1 MVVLIFILA
10 LIVISY
16 GLYVSVTGLF
26 TFFKNRTKVNTYG
39 PETRFA
45 VLIPARNEEEVI
57 GSLIDSLKKQDYP
70 QELYEIYTLINNC
83 DDSTPD
89 IAEECGANLMRMSGN
104 VSSKGDVLKEA
115 FEGLSGKGFDAFIV
129 FDADN
134 VVHPDFIKKMNNI
147 YQSGYKVAQGR
158 KDSKNMNDNWISAGY
173 SLFYNLQNFFFN
185 RARTHIKASAT
196 INGTGF
202 MVSEDLVKDG
212 FNPLSIT
219 EDIELS
225 IMCILKGHK
234 VVYCD
239 DAITYDE
246 QPTQFSAAWHQRM
259 RWSKGIMQCTGIY
272 SKSLFS
278 RFLKEKDFSSLDK
291 IFFMISPYMQVFA
304 LLPVILTVFAY
315 AFHLADDS
323 FLHSAMLTTSFGFAA
338 GYFLT
343 IVVCIFTIGWYKQ
356 DLKGSLS
363 GIFLFMIFM
372 MTWIPINI
380 KCIIKK
386 NDNFNWV
393 PVRHCRN
400 VDANALIYRAKALEK

>member
-10 LIVISY
+10 LIVIIY

-26 TFFKNRTKVNTYG
+26 AFLKNRTVVCEHR
-39 PETRFA
+39 PSSRFA
-45 VLIPARNEEEVI
+45 VLIPARNEGEVI
-57 GSLIDSLKKQDYP
+57 GSLIESLNQENYP
-70 QELYEIYTLINNC
+70 RELFEIYTLINNC
-83 DDSTPD
+83 DDNTPE
-89 IAEECGANLMRMSGN
+89 IASEKGSELMYMS
-104 VSSKGDVLKEA
+104 SRAASKGDVLKEA
-115 FEGLSGKGFDAFIV
+115 FKRLSGKGFDAFIV

-134 VVHPDFIKKMNNI
+134 VVHPDFLQKMNNI

-185 RARTHIKASAT
+185 KARTHVKASAT

-202 MVSEDLVKDG
+202 MVSEDLVADG

-225 IMCILKGHK
+225 IMCILKGHR

-246 QPTQFSAAWHQRM
+246 QPTGFKAAWYQRM

-272 SKSLFS
+272 SGRLFK
-278 RFLKEKDFSSLDK
+278 RFLMRRDFSSLDK

-304 LLPVILTVFAY
+304 LLPLILMIFAY
-315 AFHLADDS
+315 SFHMADDS
-323 FLHSAMLTTSFGFAA
+323 FLHSALLTTSLGFVA
-338 GYFLT
+338 GYFMSI
-343 IVVCIFTIGWYKQ
+343 IVCLFTVGWYKQ
-356 DLKGSLS
+356 DIKGSLI
-363 GIFLFMIFM
+363 GILLFMVFM

-380 KCIIKK
+380 VCIVKRNNI
-386 NDNFNWV
+386 NWV

-400 VDANALIYRAKALEK
+400 VDANALYYRSKI

>member
-10 LIVISY
+10 LTVIIY

-26 TFFKNRTKVNTYG
+26 AFLKNRTVIHEYK
-39 PETRFA
+39 PLSRFA
-45 VLIPARNEEEVI
+45 VLIPARNEGEVI
-57 GSLIDSLKKQDYP
+57 GNLIESLTKADYP
-70 QELYEIYTLINNC
+70 RELFKIITLINNC
-83 DDSTPD
+83 DDDTPE
-89 IAEECGANLMRMSGN
+89 IASEKGSELMYMGSR

-115 FEGLSGKGFDAFIV
+115 FERLSGRGFDAFIV

-134 VVHPDFIKKMNNI
+134 VVHPDFLKKMNNI

-185 RARTHIKASAT
+185 KARTHIKASAT

-202 MVSEDLVKDG
+202 MVSEDLVRDG
-212 FNPLSIT
+212 FAPLSIT

-225 IMCILKGHK
+225 IMCILKGHR

-246 QPTQFSAAWHQRM
+246 QPTEFKAAWYQRM

-272 SKSLFS
+272 SGRLFK
-278 RFLKEKDFSSLDK
+278 RFVREKDFSSLDK

-304 LLPVILTVFAY
+304 LLPVILLAFTY
-315 AFHLADDS
+315 GFHLADES
-323 FLHSAMLTTSFGFAA
+323 FLNSALLTTSLGFVG
-338 GYFLT
+338 GYFLSL
-343 IVVCIFTIGWYKQ
+343 IVCVFTVGWYKQ
-356 DLKGSLS
+356 DLKGSVV
-363 GIFLFMIFM
+363 GILLFAVFM

-380 KCIIKK
+380 VCMIKK
-386 NDNFNWV
+386 NNFNWV

-400 VDANALIYRAKALEK
+400 VDANALYYRSKT

>member
-10 LIVISY
+10 LIVIFY

-26 TFFKNRTKVNTYG
+26 AFFKNRTKVYEYG
-39 PETRFA
+39 PMTRFA
-45 VLIPARNEEEVI
+45 VLIPARNEEEVV
-57 GSLIDSLKKQDYP
+57 GGLIDSLKKQDYP
-70 QELYEIYTLINNC
+70 RELYEIYTLINNC
-83 DDSTPD
+83 DDSTPNK
-89 IAEECGANLMRMSGN
+89 ALEGGAKLLYMSGN
-104 VSSKGDVLKEA
+104 VSSKGDVLREA
-115 FEGLSGKGFDAFIV
+115 FERLSGRGFDAFIV

-158 KDSKNMNDNWISAGY
+158 KDSKNMKDNWISIGY

-202 MVSEDLVKDG
+202 MVAEDLVKDG

-246 QPTQFSAAWHQRM
+246 QPGQFSTAWHQRM

-272 SKSLFS
+272 SKRLFL

-304 LLPVILTVFAY
+304 LLPVILMIIAN

-323 FLHSAMLTTSFGFAA
+323 FMHSAMFTTSLGFVT
-338 GYFLT
+338 GYFMT
-343 IVVCIFTIGWYKQ
+343 IVVSIFTIVWYKQ
-356 DLKGSLS
+356 DIKGSLI

-380 KCIIKK
+380 ICMIKK
-386 NDNFNWV
+386 NSFNWV
-393 PVRHCRN
+393 PVKHCRN
-400 VDANALIYRAKALEK
+400 VDINVLICRTKV

>member
-10 LIVISY
+10 LIVILY

-26 TFFKNRTKVNTYG
+26 AFFKNRTLINKYRPV
-39 PETRFA
+39 TRFA

-57 GSLIDSLKKQDYP
+57 GSLIDSLKKENYP
-70 QELYEIYTLINNC
+70 RDLFEIYTLINNC
-83 DDSTPD
+83 DDKTPD
-89 IAEECGANLMRMSGN
+89 IALESGAELMYMSRTA
-104 VSSKGDVLKEA
+104 SSKGDVLKEA
-115 FEGLSGKGFDAFIV
+115 FERLSGKGFDAFIV

-134 VVHPDFIKKMNNI
+134 VVHPDFLMKMNDI

-158 KDSKNMNDNWISAGY
+158 KDSKNMGDNWISSGY

-185 RARTHIKASAT
+185 KARTNIKASAT

-202 MVSEDLVKDG
+202 MVAEELVKDG

-239 DAITYDE
+239 DAVTYDE
-246 QPTQFSAAWHQRM
+246 QPTQFGAAWYQRM

-272 SKSLFS
+272 SARLFV
-278 RFLKEKDFSSLDK
+278 RFLKKKDFSSLDK
-291 IFFMISPYMQVFA
+291 ILFMISPYMQVFA
-304 LLPVILTVFAY
+304 LIPVILLVFANV
-315 AFHLADDS
+315 FHMADDS
-323 FLHSAMLTTSFGFAA
+323 FLHSAMLTTSLGFVA
-338 GYFLT
+338 GYFVT
-343 IVVCIFTIGWYKQ
+343 VAVCIFTVGWYRQK
-356 DLKGSLS
+356 LVGSIG
-363 GIFLFMIFM
+363 GILLFVIFM
-372 MTWIPINI
+372 MTWIPINVVCMI
-380 KCIIKK
+380 KRNNI
-386 NDNFNWV
+386 NWV

-400 VDANALIYRAKALEK
+400 VDANILICRTKI